1 VPELPEVE
9 VTRLS
14 LSPFLQG
21 QTITRVWQGK
31 ALRFPLGCAP
41 ERLLGERISQ
51 LTRRG
56 KYLLAHTQNGMLIL
70 HLGMSGSLRWHAGGT
85 APVRSPWVR
94 FEISTASGTLQLDDP
109 RRFGAVMWHETHER
123 GAVALHPQLAKLGP
137 EPLEPGFTGAGLY
150 AHSRGRKLAIKL
162 WLLAGQA
169 VVGVGNIYASE
180 VLFRAR
186 IHPALA
192 AGRLSKP
199 RADMLAQHIREVLA
213 QAISQGGST
222 LRDFSNAHGDE
233 GLFQASAQVYAR
245 EGKPCV
251 QCGAPIKRITQGQRS
266 TYFCAACQKR

>member
-21 QTITRVWQGK
+21 QTITHVWQGK

-41 ERLLGERISQ
+41 QQLLGERISM

-56 KYLLAHTQNGMLIL
+56 KYLLAHTQHGALIL
-70 HLGMSGSLRWHAGGT
+70 HLGMSGSLRWHAGDA
-85 APVRSPWVR
+85 APTRSPWVR
-94 FEISTASGTLQLDDP
+94 FEIGTASGTLQLDDP
-109 RRFGAVMWHETHER
+109 RRFGAVMWHEGE
-123 GAVALHPQLAKLGP
+123 GLEQHPQLAKLGP
-137 EPLEPGFTGAGLY
+137 EPLEVGFTGAGLY
-150 AHSRGRKLAIKL
+150 AHSRGRKLAIKP

-233 GLFQASAQVYAR
+233 GFFQASAQVYGR

-251 QCGAPIKRITQGQRS
+251 QCAAPVKRITQGQRS